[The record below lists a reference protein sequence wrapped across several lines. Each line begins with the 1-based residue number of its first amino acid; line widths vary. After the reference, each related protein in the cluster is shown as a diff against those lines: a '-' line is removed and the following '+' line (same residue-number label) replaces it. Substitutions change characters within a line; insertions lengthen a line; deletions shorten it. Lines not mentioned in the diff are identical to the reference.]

1 LLILIGVIQV
11 TKRQEIAQET
21 RQRIYTT
28 ACSLTERNGFGNVSV
43 EDIQRIG
50 YVKPQ

>member
-1 LLILIGVIQV
+1 M

-28 ACSLTERNGFGNVSV
+28 ACSLIEKNGFTYCGIITVDDGTERLAYQKKV
-43 EDIQRIG
+43 
-50 YVKPQ
+50 